1 MPRNAWRAEA
11 APWCA
16 AAIAMAAF
24 SGCGGGGGGGASGP
38 GSVDDPVIVLN
49 GPTGRLSRS
58 IEEANVGNGAS
69 PPPTLPVTVTT
80 ASHWFRL
87 EFPFPIARAD
97 VLENNSLTAPF
108 SYLNGAITVNDLTG
122 DHLPGL
128 AMVNGID
135 ALGVNHANDP
145 GFPHDV
151 QGSVDKNLGNNVF
164 LYVADSDRNLSTAA
178 TFGFDFNSASNTKDE
193 IADATDH
200 ENGTLDTVRITVAR
214 IAGYE
219 WNAVWT
225 IAIGATSDTRA
236 PDIVRIEAEQRSPLD
251 PLNPNSVDVASSFIV
266 EFSEPVV
273 PRSVGDSPLYGID
286 SFVGNSPRTPR
297 FFNGAPNF
305 PYPNTYVTATVNTAV
320 GQLFIPFDCRPLN
333 SNNLATYRLRP
344 LIDLPPNIGID
355 VGVRALVLNT
365 NATTAAADAVRD
377 LAGNSYPGELA
388 DTDGDGILDPIDFT
402 RSFTSGP
409 GAGIVN
415 IPVSPEVVYWLP
427 TTGNGI
433 GAIDLNGRGL
443 STNAPGANAGDP
455 SRASLIT
462 KNWLNAAGCEV
473 NPGGLNLAN
482 GIALEAYPGGD
493 PTPLDPCTL
502 AAMIEFGHNRYYYP
516 VGTGSYPYG
525 PGPNAARG
533 EPWFA
538 PNDPGNPGTPLPG
551 VNEGSSGFETLC
563 RDSTGDVILTGRQFG
578 RVGNVSDMIV
588 GEFLDLVYYD
598 QQNIGAVPQLHV
610 TIWNSPVPHTRTGRG
625 NTICDPPTPNPPPTR
640 YWLGMPEIATIPDLA
655 NEDGT
660 PLLLEG
666 EEVFT
671 GPRGGLGYIHL
682 QPNDVRPD
690 NADQIVFPHIGHGPG
705 QQSASASVT
714 YSSRQQIG
722 NFLYAADTTNGVVHA
737 INSNTMRIIASIP
750 TPDPTGLAIAPDLSK
765 IYVTNFDNDSVSVI
779 GTNPLGPDFHREIAR
794 IGVGEGPRAIC
805 VQPEHEE
812 ILVCNYTGNTVSLI
826 SAVDLGVRKT
836 LDALISGP
844 YDIEAS
850 PRQITPFS
858 PSPLAPTQIG
868 WACGLY
874 FAYVSNFTGNS
885 VVVYES
891 GPDGPQGIGIDNV
904 RGSLP
909 SDDTNDPLLAPRGL
923 CYDPFPNPSGLL
935 AGGCFVAH
943 RDTEGR
949 GRVTEIQFTVQ
960 AQLGPLP
967 ILAPPGLQTPPGFLD
982 RVFQIVR
989 TWGNLDNARFIGES
1003 PTDVT
1008 LSDLAT
1014 TGWRSAGGSNSSAP
1028 NLGCVSTAPE
1038 PEKAGLIN
1046 SKNPVRLNS
1055 PFCFAAVVPDR
1066 IYVSFEDVGAIQVVS
1081 PGTPGAILNTIT
1093 DPGVGGVKKLM
1104 SYWRQ

>member
-1 MPRNAWRAEA
+1 MRRNAWRSEA
-11 APWCA
+11 VRSA
-16 AAIAMAAF
+16 AVVFAMAAL
-24 SGCGGGGGGGASGP
+24 SACGGGGGGGASRP
-38 GSVDDPVIVLN
+38 GSVEDPVIVLN

-58 IEEANVGNGAS
+58 IDEANQGNGAA

-80 ASHWFRL
+80 GSHWFRL
-87 EFPFPIARAD
+87 EFPFPLQRTD
-97 VLENNSLTAPF
+97 VLENNALTAPF
-108 SYLNGAITVNDLTG
+108 SYLNGAITVNDLVG

-128 AMVNGID
+128 AMVNGVD

-145 GFPHDV
+145 GFPHDLA
-151 QGSVDKNLGNNVF
+151 GTVDQNLGANVF
-164 LYVADSDRNLSTAA
+164 LYVADTDRNLSTNA
-178 TFGFDFNSASNTKDE
+178 TFGYAFNATNNTKNE
-193 IADATDH
+193 IDAVADH
-200 ENGTLDTVRITVAR
+200 ENGLLDTVRITVAR

-225 IAIGATSDTRA
+225 ISIGNANDSRV
-236 PDIVRIEAEQRSPLD
+236 PDIVRIEAETRSPTDLG
-251 PLNPNSVDVASSFIV
+251 NPNSVDVASAFIV

-273 PRSVGDSPLYGID
+273 PRSVGDSPAFGAD
-286 SFVGNSPRTPR
+286 SFFGNTPRTPR
-297 FFNGAPNF
+297 FLAGVQNL
-305 PYPNTYVTATVNTAV
+305 PYPNTYLTATVNTTV
-320 GQLFIPFDCRPLN
+320 GTLFIPFDCRPLN

-344 LIDLPPNIGID
+344 LIDLPPNLGVD

-365 NATTAAADAVRD
+365 NATTAASDAVRD

-388 DTDGDGILDPIDFT
+388 DTNGDGIPDPIDFT
-402 RSFTSGP
+402 RSFVTGP

-427 TTGNGI
+427 ATGDGI
-433 GAIDLNGRGL
+433 GAVDLNGRGL
-443 STNAPGANAGDP
+443 ATNTPGANSNDP
-455 SRASLIT
+455 DKAVLIT
-462 KNWLNAAGCEV
+462 KIWLNAAGCEV

-482 GIALEAYPGGD
+482 GIATEGYPGGD

-502 AAMIEFGHNRYYYP
+502 LPMIEFGHNRYYYP

-533 EPWFA
+533 QPWFA
-538 PNDPGNPGTPLPG
+538 PNDPGNPGTPMPG

-578 RVGNVSDMIV
+578 RVGTVSDMIV
-588 GEFLDLVYYD
+588 GEFLDLVYFD
-598 QQNIGAVPQLHV
+598 QQNLFASPLLHV
-610 TIWNSPVPHTRTGRG
+610 TIWNSPRPHSLTGRG
-625 NTICDPPTPNPPPTR
+625 NTIADPPTPNPPPSR
-640 YWLGMPEIATIPDLA
+640 YWLGLPELTTVPDLINA
-655 NEDGT
+655 EGA
-660 PLLLEG
+660 PLLIEG

-671 GPRGGLGYIHL
+671 GPRGGAGYVYL
-682 QPNDVRPD
+682 QPNEIRPD
-690 NADQIVFPHIGHGPG
+690 SPDQTIFPHIGHGPG
-705 QQSASASVT
+705 QQSASAAVT
-714 YSSRQQIG
+714 YSARQQVG
-722 NFLYAADTTNGVVHA
+722 NFLYATDTTNGVVHA

-750 TPDPTGLAIAPDLSK
+750 TPDPTGLAIAPDMSR
-765 IYVTNFDNDSVSVI
+765 IYVTNFDADNVSVI

-812 ILVCNYTGNTVSLI
+812 ILVCNFTGNSVSLI

-858 PSPLAPTQIG
+858 PSPGAPTMIG

-874 FAYVSNFTGNS
+874 FAYVSNVTGNS

-909 SDDTNDPLLAPRGL
+909 SDDTTDPLIAPRGL

-943 RDTEGR
+943 RDAEGR

-967 ILAPPGLQTPPGFLD
+967 ILAPPGLQTPPGVLD
-982 RVFQIVR
+982 RVFEVVR
-989 TWGNLDNARFIGES
+989 TWGNLDNARLIGES

-1014 TGWRSAGGSNSSAP
+1014 TGWRSAGGGASAAP

-1038 PEKAGLIN
+1038 PEKTGLIN
-1046 SKNPVRLNS
+1046 SKNPVRLS
-1055 PFCFAAVVPDR
+1055 TPFCFAAVVPDR
-1066 IYVSFEDVGAIQVVS
+1066 IYVAFEDVGAIQVLS
-1081 PGTPGAILNTIT
+1081 PNSPGAIVNTIA
-1093 DPGVGGVKKLM
+1093 DPAVGGVKKLM
-1104 SYWRQ
+1104 GYWRQ